1 MEFFKNSC
9 HIFAFI
15 HPFWMD
21 VFSAPKRTALFSSFF
36 FQRYAM
42 IVLRNTAWLCVLL
55 FLFAGS
61 GCTNVNS
68 SMSNIMAET
77 PQPALTSLTETLKC
91 MGEKINEN
99 KKIKNRVLLLVD
111 DFYDGTVPVVSDSKV
126 ATGRFMRSENG
137 PLADSGKYDF
147 ESIVKRSVNNSKIV
161 IPYSMPLGLMQE
173 DQYGRIPAEY
183 LKNLAKA
190 YSSQL
195 IFRIKGVFTQND
207 SADYYNKGASG
218 GGETKGKH
226 GEAELE
232 YGVSKASRTL
242 SLAVHL
248 GDPVTNTVVIA
259 TTLTL
264 NTYTESDKFS
274 VGFGYGEGSIS
285 FATQSRLREGIHG
298 AQRTLV
304 EAAALWVLRGIYQ
317 SYQEGEVKIP
327 VDFSACF
334 ATDGPTPNATVTAYQ
349 KWLKLTEHQ
358 RIKSLKLMLKE
369 KKYYTGSID
378 SVYDA
383 DMQKAVSFYEISN
396 NMLIPHT
403 KSSLGDIFI
412 NLYPQ
417 VDFSKIEKML
427 KQDDG
432 IL

>member
-21 VFSAPKRTALFSSFF
+21 IFSAPKRTALFTSFF

-42 IVLRNTAWLCVLL
+42 IVLRNTAWLCGIF

-91 MGEKINEN
+91 MGDKINQN
-99 KKIKNRVLLLVD
+99 DKIKTALLLVD
-111 DFYDGTVPVVSDSKV
+111 DFYDGTVPVVSDNKV
-126 ATGRFMRSENG
+126 ATGRFMRGENG

-147 ESIVKRSVNNSKIV
+147 EAIIKRSVDKSKSKIV
-161 IPYSMPLGLMQE
+161 IPYSMPMGLMQE

-183 LKNLAKA
+183 LQNLAKA

-242 SLAVHL
+242 SLAVYL
-248 GDPVTNTVVIA
+248 GNPVTNTIVDA

-274 VGFGYGEGSIS
+274 IGFGYGEGSVS

-304 EAAALWVLRGIYQ
+304 EATALWALRSIYQ
-317 SYQEGEVKIP
+317 HPEVGP
-327 VDFSACF
+327 VDFSTCF
-334 ATDGPTPNATVTAYQ
+334 AADGPSPNATVTAYQ

-369 KKYYTGSID
+369 KEYYTGRID

-383 DMQKAVSFYEISN
+383 DMQKAVSLYEVANGI
-396 NMLIPHT
+396 LIPHT
-403 KSSLGDIFI
+403 KSSLGNIFI
-412 NLYPQ
+412 SLYLQ

-427 KQDDG
+427 NQDDG